1 MIRTDIGRRRYRT
14 RLKPLSGWPEVIAL
28 VDIFF
33 LALIFFFLSGSFV
46 RVSGIS
52 VELPR
57 VRPSNIADMEKFVV
71 TITPPASAGGECL
84 LYFNDQPVTPELL
97 KQRFGE
103 VRGRSQ
109 TASVIIRADQ
119 RVSFEMVTEVMAMAE
134 AAKLSSFLAVMP
146 PSERQ
151 ETVFGQ

>member
-71 TITPPASAGGECL
+71 TITPPRVGGRRMPALLQRPAGHAGAAQTAFRRSAGTL
-84 LYFNDQPVTPELL
+84 SD
-97 KQRFGE
+97 
-103 VRGRSQ
+103 
-109 TASVIIRADQ
+109 
-119 RVSFEMVTEVMAMAE
+119 RVSHHPRRSAG
-134 AAKLSSFLAVMP
+134 LL
-146 PSERQ
+146 
-151 ETVFGQ
+151 

>member
-119 RVSFEMVTEVMAMAE
+119 RVSFETVAEVMAMAE

>member
-1 MIRTDIGRRRYRT
+1 MIRTDIGRRRYCT
-14 RLKPLSGWPEVIAL
+14 RLKPLSGWPGVTAL

-71 TITPPASAGGECL
+71 TITPPAAPAIALMS
-84 LYFNDQPVTPELL
+84 P
-97 KQRFGE
+97 
-103 VRGRSQ
+103 
-109 TASVIIRADQ
+109 IR
-119 RVSFEMVTEVMAMAE
+119 
-134 AAKLSSFLAVMP
+134 
-146 PSERQ
+146 
-151 ETVFGQ
+151 